1 MDEGQDN
8 SPIVVVIDDNT
19 AVLELFSKATQDM
32 GIELKTFSS
41 SYESMNFL
49 EEIKPDL
56 MFLDILMPDKDG
68 LTFLQELR
76 AKPLHNLTSVI
87 MITSKDYAQD
97 RTLANELGALDFLPK
112 PMPMKDI
119 QDIIKQQLEEQNKVY

>member
-1 MDEGQDN
+1 MEDGLDN
-8 SPIVVVIDDNT
+8 IPTVIVIDDNQ
-19 AVLELFSKATQDM
+19 AVRTLFTKATAEMD
-32 GIELKTFSS
+32 IDLKTFPS
-41 SYESMNFL
+41 SYDAMSYLGDN
-49 EEIKPDL
+49 KPDL

-76 AKPLHNLTSVI
+76 AMPLHNLTSVI

-112 PMPMKDI
+112 PMPMGDI
-119 QDIIKQQLEEQNKVY
+119 RDIITQQLEEQNKVY